1 MITFDAG
8 DEGAAQAV
16 DGERPRHLERLA
28 QGELSGDGVLT
39 VRVRTRVAGKL
50 LFRVD
55 SRSHT
60 TSVPAG
66 SSERTLR
73 IQVTSGPLARIILR
87 LTPTKATNL
96 PMLRVRQLVLVSPL
110 SAG

>member
-1 MITFDAG
+1 MAP
-8 DEGAAQAV
+8 
-16 DGERPRHLERLA
+16 PRIE
-28 QGELSGDGVLT
+28 DGVLQ

-60 TSVPAG
+60 IAVPAG

-73 IQVTSGPLARIILR
+73 IQVTSGPLARLILR
-87 LTPTKATNL
+87 LTPNKPTTL
-96 PMLRVRQLVLVSPL
+96 PMLRVRQIVLVSPL